1 MMYLDGLLIFFVVL
15 FVASCGLNA
24 YLEHKGWW

>member
-1 MMYLDGLLIFFVVL
+1 MYLDGLFTFFIIV
-15 FVASCGLNA
+15 FVGSCGINA